1 METTRAKASA
11 CIHLQCTRSGKACR
25 HAVHKL
31 GTDIDTCV
39 HFQAVSKLGHSN
51 FYSSGI
57 LFGDAKFFINGNLIS
72 NRHFLLQLCK
82 YGLAL
87 ALVTWPII
95 IISQRGIELESTH
108 TELNILS

>member
-1 METTRAKASA
+1 M
-11 CIHLQCTRSGKACR
+11 
-25 HAVHKL
+25 HKL

-108 TELNILS
+108 TELNIQS